1 MITIITISAIANIAQ
16 SIIAG
21 WEYWVPPLIAVGIVM
36 IWWIHIARK
45 FEAGSRTMVYYVY
58 ASLLVFIL
66 VLGGIQMII
75 LGILGEYIGR
85 IFIEVKNRPLYI
97 VEDKVNIDND

>member
-1 MITIITISAIANIAQ
+1 MRGTD
-16 SIIAG
+16 
-21 WEYWVPPLIAVGIVM
+21 VPG
-36 IWWIHIARK
+36 
-45 FEAGSRTMVYYVY
+45 Y

-66 VLGGIQMII
+66 LLGGIQMII

-97 VEDKVNIDND
+97 VEKKVNLNDEEA

>member
-1 MITIITISAIANIAQ
+1 MLYALYIICRTILHGTD
-16 SIIAG
+16 
-21 WEYWVPPLIAVGIVM
+21 VPG
-36 IWWIHIARK
+36 
-45 FEAGSRTMVYYVY
+45 Y

-85 IFIEVKNRPLYI
+85 IFIEVKQRPLYVI
-97 VEDKVNIDND
+97 EEKVNIDDEKA